1 MGFHT
6 DAGLWAGLGVIAGPI
21 LFAHGFRDFRL
32 RRLMLNTP
40 TSRIRSMPMGLV
52 EVSGTVEP
60 RSGVIAPFSGRD
72 CVYWELDIATRSR
85 RSGWA
90 VVHRNASGHPFF
102 LRDDTGV
109 ALVYPKG
116 ATTKLRPGM
125 EEECSGI
132 QLPDCYAQY
141 MADQHLAFRGL
152 WRAGAMRFRER
163 VIETGQPVYV
173 LGTATPRP
181 NSVAISDDEV
191 LSATGTEDL
200 RAQPL
205 RVRDQETAAVI
216 RRGEHQRTFV
226 LSEESERE
234 LTLTLGVRSLGELF
248 GGPVITLLGLG
259 YWLMT
264 LSARGGR

>member
-1 MGFHT
+1 VAIHT
-6 DAGLWAGLGVIAGPI
+6 DMGLYAGLGLIAGPI

-32 RRLMLNTP
+32 RRLMQNTP

-52 EVSGTVEP
+52 EVSGLVEP
-60 RSGVIAPFSGRD
+60 RSAVIAPFSGRD
-72 CVYWELDIATRSR
+72 CVFWELDIATRTR
-85 RSGWA
+85 RSGWT

-109 ALVYPKG
+109 ALVYPKD
-116 ATTKLRPGM
+116 ATTRLRPGM
-125 EEECSGI
+125 QEECPGI
-132 QLPDCYAQY
+132 QLPDCYARY
-141 MADQHLAFRGL
+141 MADQHLAFRAL
-152 WRAGAMRFRER
+152 WRAGVMRFRER
-163 VIETGQPVYV
+163 VIEAGQPVYV

-181 NSVAISDDEV
+181 HSIAISDDEV

-200 RAQPL
+200 RAKPL

-216 RRGEHQRTFV
+216 RRGEHQKTFV

-234 LTLTLGVRSLGELF
+234 LTLTLGVRSLAELF
-248 GGPVITLLGLG
+248 GGPLITLAGLG
-259 YWLMT
+259 YWLMS